1 MRYLLLFGLLLWG
14 ACTYAR
20 LPGLH
25 NYVSRER
32 YYDLD
37 TSAFFEDTA
46 SAKVKDSMASL
57 QNIAE
62 AAHDAEF
69 QLSIKLYAFKREYR
83 KRLAGTDTT
92 EYRLLQLASEAEDKG
107 LNRVQADAMQLL
119 GDIYAKNGQQSAA
132 IEQYFSAYTIY
143 KNLTAEEYPAK
154 QYDIYQ
160 LGLIYYNH
168 QDYESAVKY
177 LLEALQLK
185 QSTRSN
191 MFAPI
196 ANTIGLSYRNMSRYD
211 SAIVFFELVSDT
223 AGRRGDLVWDA
234 IAQGNIGIAYF
245 HQRRYAEAIPLL
257 KKDIDYGL
265 ANSNIRNA
273 VNSMTVL
280 AAIYRESGEYRESQ
294 QLLLSSLSYCHQK
307 SFWSDYA
314 LAAQVYEG
322 LYKLYGAQR
331 NYHLS
336 YLYADSALMAKDSVA
351 SRYNAMT
358 QSQSS
363 EKQNYIRRKVDAE
376 RSQSKAK
383 TEQAKHFKQ
392 QQLLYKFII
401 GFLIVALVAAALV
414 NHYRTHLASMAT
426 NLQDAPEVVIQ
437 KMSIV
442 IISIS
447 TCIAAIVWASLYYY
461 YYGLCFATFGPIIYF
476 LVIGPTL
483 LIYFFIKKQQLLV
496 NVQLICI
503 FTLPILMEWAN
514 GGVQSG
520 VVINWSLLAPVG
532 ALMYKGIREAAFWM
546 VLLVIAVICTIVFN
560 SYFYINYHH
569 ISEIGQSMFYGMD
582 LLGPA
587 IIIYFSMQFY
597 VRSVVRDGRLLQE
610 NNLLLS
616 NTLGELKIEKQKSDD
631 LLLNIL
637 PEAVADELKAKGT
650 TTAKYFDNVTVI
662 FTDFVDFTRAGERM
676 TAQGLVDELDMCFK
690 AFDEVMGKYGIEK
703 IKTVGDAYLAVAG
716 LPSADPKNAENAVRA
731 AMEIM
736 DFMSSRYAILGEKTF
751 NMRIGIHSGSVV
763 AGVVGIKKFA
773 YDIWGDTV
781 NTAARMEQNSEPG
794 KINVSETTFD
804 LARDVIRF
812 TYRGEIDAKNKG
824 RLKMY
829 YVE

>member
-1 MRYLLLFGLLLWG
+1 
-14 ACTYAR
+14 
-20 LPGLH
+20 
-25 NYVSRER
+25 
-32 YYDLD
+32 
-37 TSAFFEDTA
+37 
-46 SAKVKDSMASL
+46 
-57 QNIAE
+57 
-62 AAHDAEF
+62 
-69 QLSIKLYAFKREYR
+69 
-83 KRLAGTDTT
+83 
-92 EYRLLQLASEAEDKG
+92 
-107 LNRVQADAMQLL
+107 
-119 GDIYAKNGQQSAA
+119 
-132 IEQYFSAYTIY
+132 
-143 KNLTAEEYPAK
+143 
-154 QYDIYQ
+154 
-160 LGLIYYNH
+160 
-168 QDYESAVKY
+168 
-177 LLEALQLK
+177 
-185 QSTRSN
+185 
-191 MFAPI
+191 
-196 ANTIGLSYRNMSRYD
+196 
-211 SAIVFFELVSDT
+211 
-223 AGRRGDLVWDA
+223 
-234 IAQGNIGIAYF
+234 
-245 HQRRYAEAIPLL
+245 
-257 KKDIDYGL
+257 
-265 ANSNIRNA
+265 
-273 VNSMTVL
+273 
-280 AAIYRESGEYRESQ
+280 
-294 QLLLSSLSYCHQK
+294 
-307 SFWSDYA
+307 
-314 LAAQVYEG
+314 
-322 LYKLYGAQR
+322 
-331 NYHLS
+331 
-336 YLYADSALMAKDSVA
+336 
-351 SRYNAMT
+351 
-358 QSQSS
+358 
-363 EKQNYIRRKVDAE
+363 
-376 RSQSKAK
+376 
-383 TEQAKHFKQ
+383 
-392 QQLLYKFII
+392 
-401 GFLIVALVAAALV
+401 
-414 NHYRTHLASMAT
+414 MAT